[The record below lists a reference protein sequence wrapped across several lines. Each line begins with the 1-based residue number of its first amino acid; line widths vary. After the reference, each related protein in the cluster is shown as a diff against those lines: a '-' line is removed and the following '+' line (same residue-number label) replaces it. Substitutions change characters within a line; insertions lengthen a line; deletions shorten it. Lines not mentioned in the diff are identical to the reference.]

1 MPKAAAIPARAAR
14 AASAAMSA
22 PIAAAST
29 DTVAT
34 DTVATDTVVTKPRAP
49 RSRSARAA
57 ARAVVPVALGSLTQ
71 PGARQGAC
79 CQECGSPRVTSLAL
93 TLTDGTPVEFTSCH
107 ACEHRTWFSPMGE
120 LDRATVL
127 ERTRK
132 IR

>member
-1 MPKAAAIPARAAR
+1 MPRSTTSPTATAILDL
-14 AASAAMSA
+14 SGDG
-22 PIAAAST
+22 AAST
-29 DTVAT
+29 TATSAAVA
-34 DTVATDTVVTKPRAP
+34 KRRSP

-57 ARAVVPVALGSLTQ
+57 SRSVAPVALGSLTQ
-71 PGARQGAC
+71 PGARQGAAC
-79 CQECGSPRVTSLAL
+79 VACASPRVTSLTL

-107 ACEHRTWFSPMGE
+107 ACEHRTWFSPTGE

>member
-1 MPKAAAIPARAAR
+1 MTKAATAHLPATTSKAR
-14 AASAAMSA
+14 S
-22 PIAAAST
+22 
-29 DTVAT
+29 
-34 DTVATDTVVTKPRAP
+34 P

-79 CQECGSPRVTSLAL
+79 CQVCSSPRVTSLTL

-107 ACEHRTWFSPMGE
+107 ACEHRSWFSPTGE

-132 IR
+132 IK

>member
-1 MPKAAAIPARAAR
+1 VLDLSADAAR
-14 AASAAMSA
+14 PASAAA
-22 PIAAAST
+22 
-29 DTVAT
+29 V
-34 DTVATDTVVTKPRAP
+34 KRRGP

-57 ARAVVPVALGSLTQ
+57 SRCAAPVALGSLTQ
-71 PGARQGAC
+71 PGARQGAAC
-79 CQECGSPRVTSLAL
+79 LACASPRVTSLTL

-107 ACEHRTWFSPMGE
+107 ACEHRTWFSPTGE

>member
-1 MPKAAAIPARAAR
+1 MPKVALSPGTAELSELTENAVKPAG
-14 AASAAMSA
+14 
-22 PIAAAST
+22 
-29 DTVAT
+29 TVK
-34 DTVATDTVVTKPRAP
+34 TKPRAA

-71 PGARQGAC
+71 PGARQGAS
-79 CQECGSPRVTSLAL
+79 CQVCASPRVTSLAL

-107 ACEHRTWFSPMGE
+107 ACEHRSWFSPMGE

-127 ERTRK
+127 EKTRK

>member
-1 MPKAAAIPARAAR
+1 MPKAATATQTASTAGS
-14 AASAAMSA
+14 ASAG
-22 PIAAAST
+22 ST
-29 DTVAT
+29 ESTESTESTGGTAVA
-34 DTVATDTVVTKPRAP
+34 VATKPRAA

-71 PGARQGAC
+71 PGARQGAS
-79 CQECGSPRVTSLAL
+79 CQVCGSARVTSLAL

-107 ACEHRTWFSPMGE
+107 ACEHRSWFSPTGE

-127 ERTRK
+127 DKARK

>member
-1 MPKAAAIPARAAR
+1 
-14 AASAAMSA
+14 MSA
-22 PIAAAST
+22 GQP
-29 DTVAT
+29 VAEL
-34 DTVATDTVVTKPRAP
+34 TVVTTKARAP

-71 PGARQGAC
+71 PGARQGST
-79 CQECGSPRVTSLAL
+79 CQACGSARVTSLAL

-107 ACEHRTWFSPMGE
+107 ACEHRSWFSPMGE

>member
-1 MPKAAAIPARAAR
+1 MPKVTTATAGAT
-14 AASAAMSA
+14 ASAA
-22 PIAAAST
+22 P
-29 DTVAT
+29 AT
-34 DTVATDTVVTKPRAP
+34 DAATGGVVLTKPRAP

-57 ARAVVPVALGSLTQ
+57 ARAVAPVALGSLTQ
-71 PGARQGAC
+71 PGARQGVC
-79 CQECGSPRVTSLAL
+79 CQGCGSPRVTSLAL

-107 ACEHRTWFSPMGE
+107 ACEHRTWFSPTGE

>member
-1 MPKAAAIPARAAR
+1 M
-14 AASAAMSA
+14 
-22 PIAAAST
+22 
-29 DTVAT
+29 
-34 DTVATDTVVTKPRAP
+34 
-49 RSRSARAA
+49 
-57 ARAVVPVALGSLTQ
+57 PVALGSLTQ

-79 CQECGSPRVTSLAL
+79 CQACGSPRVTSLAL

-120 LDRATVL
+120 LDRATML